1 MAETNAI
8 HPLLGE
14 REGPAKREGEGT
26 NGMTTDTTV
35 EIEPGKLRGAH
46 DDGIY
51 SFKGIPYGQST
62 AGPGRF
68 MAPVKPQV
76 WTGVRDALALGEQ
89 APQPERTI
97 RPANAWI
104 RDTSPTG
111 ENCLALNVF
120 TPATKD
126 GGKRPVMVWLHG
138 GGYFAGSGGAHGLDG
153 SNLARRGDVV
163 VVTLN
168 HRLNAFGYCHL
179 GPVGGET
186 FADSGNAGMLDIVM
200 ALEWVRDNIAQFG
213 GDSGNV
219 TIFGQSGGGSKVA
232 VMMTMPKT
240 KGLFHK
246 AIMQSSS
253 SHLRLAAAENA
264 EAAARQLMSAVGADS
279 ADAMRGVDSDA
290 LLKGYLRAVK
300 ASHGNDSFRPVVDG
314 RSLLNHPF
322 DLDAPDLQADIPLL
336 IGSCET
342 EKSFYDITLDP
353 EKLPLSDEQLQAEVA
368 RFVGLDDGAA
378 RDLIADYR
386 ERRGAV
392 SGRDLYNV
400 IASDHMYRRNAIEAA
415 ERKSKRGGAPAFL
428 YEFTWKTP
436 VLGGMLKTPH
446 TMCIPFVF
454 GNVEIAKDF
463 VGTGPEQTALMDTVM
478 DTWLA
483 FARTGNPNN
492 ARLPDWAPYDA
503 ATRTTM
509 IFDNE
514 CGPVSDPKPED
525 RETINSCPQF
535 ISDRQWKAAA

>member
-1 MAETNAI
+1 
-8 HPLLGE
+8 
-14 REGPAKREGEGT
+14 
-26 NGMTTDTTV
+26 MTMENTV
-35 EIEPGKLRGAH
+35 EIEPGKLRGARA
-46 DDGIY
+46 DGIY
-51 SFKGIPYGQST
+51 GFKGVPYGQST

-68 MAPVKPQV
+68 MPPKRPQQ
-76 WTGVRDALALGEQ
+76 WTGVRDALALGDQ
-89 APQPERTI
+89 APQPDRPI

-104 RDTSPTG
+104 RDTSPTS
-111 ENCLALNVF
+111 ETCLYLNLW
-120 TPATKD
+120 TPGFGD
-126 GGKRPVMVWLHG
+126 GAKRPVMVWLHG
-138 GGYFAGSGGAHGLDG
+138 GGYFAGSGGAAGLDG
-153 SNLARRGDVV
+153 GNLARRGDVV

-179 GPVGGET
+179 GPAGGEV

-200 ALEWVRDNIAQFG
+200 ALEWVRDNIARFG
-213 GDSGNV
+213 GDAGNV

-232 VMMTMPKT
+232 VMMTMPKA

-253 SHLRLAAAENA
+253 SHLRLASAENA
-264 EAAARQLMSAVGADS
+264 ERAARHLMAEAGADS
-279 ADAMRGVDSDA
+279 ADAMRGVGGDA
-290 LLKGYLRAVK
+290 MLDAYLAAVK
-300 ASHGNDSFRPVVDG
+300 ANNGNDSFRPVVDG
-314 RSLLNHPF
+314 RSLMNHPF

-342 EKSFYDITLDP
+342 EKSFYDITMDP
-353 EKLPLSDEQLQAEVA
+353 DKLPLDDAQLQAEVA
-368 RFVGLDDGAA
+368 RFVGIDPDAA

-400 IASDHMYRRNAIEAA
+400 ISSDHMYRRNAIEAA
-415 ERKSKRGGAPAFL
+415 ERKSKLGGAPAWL

-454 GNVEIAKDF
+454 GTVETAAAF

-483 FARTGNPNN
+483 FVRTGNPNN
-492 ARLPDWAPYDA
+492 ARLPDWQPYDA
-503 ATRTTM
+503 DRRTTM

-514 CGPVSDPKPED
+514 CGPVHDPKPED
-525 RETINSCPQF
+525 RARINRCPQF
-535 ISDRQWKAAA
+535 ISDQQWKAAA